1 MKKEKNNI
9 AVAVNKIDKVW
20 HDNFGISPFFQ
31 IYNSKGELIEK
42 RINPHGAGHSKL
54 DHDENKPVLIK
65 EILNDCSVF
74 IGKRM
79 GEKSKEILLEKF
91 NVETIFTEETDP
103 ETTVESF
110 LNL

>member
-1 MKKEKNNI
+1 MKKEEKNI

-20 HDNFGISPFFQ
+20 HGHFGISPFFQ
-31 IYNSKGELIEK
+31 IYNREGELIEK

-54 DHDENKPVLIK
+54 DHDENKPLLIK
-65 EILNDCSVF
+65 EILDDCSVF

-79 GEKSKEILLEKF
+79 GEKSKKILLDKF
-91 NVETIFTEETDP
+91 YVETIFTDETDP
-103 ETTVESF
+103 EITVKSF